1 MEYLN
6 YLEEETVFSHKLAL
20 MFAFSSILLAAGENE
35 SMAGTAYALEVGVA
49 TIDITPPLGMP
60 MRGYASRKEL
70 SNGIWDP
77 LYAKSIVLDD
87 GNKRVSLVVLDLIGP
102 PPKDVCDRIRQKA
115 KNELHVS
122 TILFLAIHTHAGP
135 DLKPD
140 LPSKENPWL
149 PILETKTY
157 EVIEKAASSKSPVTV
172 EIGYGSADLSY
183 DRRVVN
189 PDGTV
194 RMLWNNPDRKENTP
208 VDQTV
213 SVVGFKG
220 INGKWIAL
228 LVHHACHPVVF
239 EGSNLKYSAEFPGVM
254 RKYVEERLGGTC
266 LYLQGACGE
275 INPYDRPK
283 ESNQETYLKLKQ
295 TGIALGKEVV
305 RIAESMK
312 PVREDVLTLTTCQY
326 ITELEYRYDLKDER
340 VKAFYIKQRGKEY
353 YEELIRDRPSVIK
366 AETPIVLLGAEI
378 AWVGF
383 PGEFFDDFQIALRNR
398 SPIPHTFFL
407 GYCNDVFSY
416 FPTIQAA
423 SEGGYGASYSTYV
436 EVGAGERLVD
446 NAIIRL
452 HTIAGNLKPFPE
464 R

>member
-1 MEYLN
+1 
-6 YLEEETVFSHKLAL
+6 
-20 MFAFSSILLAAGENE
+20 MFVFSSILLVAGENAVI
-35 SMAGTAYALEVGVA
+35 STTAHALEVGVA
-49 TIDITPPLGMP
+49 TVDITPPLGMP

-77 LYAKSIVLDD
+77 LYAKSIVFDD
-87 GNKRVSLVVLDLIGP
+87 GNKRVCLVVLDLISP
-102 PPKDVCDRIRQKA
+102 PPKEVRERIRQKA
-115 KNELHVS
+115 EKELQIS
-122 TILFLAIHTHAGP
+122 TILFLAVHTHAGP

-149 PILETKTY
+149 PTLERNIY
-157 EVIEKAASSKSPVTV
+157 EVINNAASSKSPVTV
-172 EIGYGSADLSY
+172 ETGYGSADISY

-194 RMLWNNPDRKENTP
+194 KMLWSNPDRKENNP

-213 SVVGFKG
+213 GIVGLKG
-220 INGKWIAL
+220 TDGKWVAI
-228 LVHHACHPVVF
+228 LVHYACHPVVF

-254 RKYVEERLGGTC
+254 CNYVEERLGGTC

-283 ESNQETYLKLKQ
+283 ESNHDTYTKLKQ

-312 PVREDVLTLTTCQY
+312 PVKEDTLTLSTYRY
-326 ITELEYRYDLKDER
+326 ITNLKYRYDLKDEN
-340 VKAFYIKQRGKEY
+340 VKEFYIKQRGEKY
-353 YEELIRDRPSVIK
+353 YEELLRDRPSVIK
-366 AETPIVLLGAEI
+366 AETPIVLLGEEI

-452 HTIAGNLKPFPE
+452 HKITGNLKSFPD

>member
-1 MEYLN
+1 MFLN
-6 YLEEETVFSHKLAL
+6 KFILT
-20 MFAFSSILLAAGENE
+20 FAISSILLVAGENGGM
-35 SMAGTAYALEVGVA
+35 SKNAHALEVGVA
-49 TIDITPPLGMP
+49 TVDITPPLGMP
-60 MRGYASRKEL
+60 MRGYSSRKEL

-77 LYAKSIVLDD
+77 LYAKSIVFDD
-87 GNKRVSLVVLDLIGP
+87 GNKCVSFVVLDLIGP
-102 PPKDVCDRIRQKA
+102 PPKDVCERIRQKA
-115 KNELHVS
+115 EKELQVS
-122 TILFLAIHTHAGP
+122 SILFLAIHTHAGP

-140 LPSKENPWL
+140 LPSKEKPWL
-149 PILETKTY
+149 PTLEAKIY
-157 EVIEKAASSKSPVTV
+157 EVINHAVSSKSPVTV
-172 EIGYGSADLSY
+172 EIGYGSADISY

-194 RMLWNNPDRKENTP
+194 KMLWSNPDRVKNTP

-213 SVVGFKG
+213 GVVGFKAKD
-220 INGKWIAL
+220 GKWIAI
-228 LVHHACHPVVF
+228 LVHYACHPVVF

-254 RKYVEERLGGTC
+254 RNYVDECLGGTC

-275 INPYDRPK
+275 INPYDRPR
-283 ESNQETYLKLKQ
+283 ESNQDTYMKLKQ

-305 RIAESMK
+305 RITKSMK
-312 PVREDVLTLTTCQY
+312 PVKEDTLSLRTYQYTTN
-326 ITELEYRYDLKDER
+326 LKYRYDLNNEK
-340 VKAFYIKQRGKEY
+340 VKEFYIKQGGKEY
-353 YEELIRDRPSVIK
+353 YEKLLRDRPSIIK
-366 AETPIVLLGAEI
+366 AETPIVLLGEVI

-398 SPIPHTFFL
+398 SPIPNTFFL

-452 HTIAGNLKPFPE
+452 HTITGNLKPFPD

>member
-1 MEYLN
+1 MFLKK
-6 YLEEETVFSHKLAL
+6 FIL
-20 MFAFSSILLAAGENE
+20 MFGFSSILLIAGENGGI
-35 SMAGTAYALEVGVA
+35 SNTAHALEVGVA
-49 TIDITPPLGMP
+49 TVDITPPLGMP
-60 MRGYASRKEL
+60 MRGYASRKDL

-87 GNKRVSLVVLDLIGP
+87 GSKRISLVVLDLIGP
-102 PPKDVCDRIRQKA
+102 PPKEIRERIRQKA
-115 KNELHVS
+115 EKELQIS

-140 LPSKENPWL
+140 LPSKKNPWL
-149 PILETKTY
+149 PKLERNIY
-157 EVIEKAASSKSPVTV
+157 EVINNAASSKSHVTV
-172 EIGYGSADLSY
+172 ETGYGSANLSY

-194 RMLWNNPDRKENTP
+194 TMLWSNPERKKNTP

-213 SVVGFKG
+213 GVAGFKG
-220 INGKWIAL
+220 MDGKWIAI
-228 LVHHACHPVVF
+228 LVHYACHPVVF

-254 RKYVEERLGGTC
+254 RNYVEERLGGTC

-283 ESNQETYLKLKQ
+283 ESNQDTYTKLKQ

-312 PVREDVLTLTTCQY
+312 PLKDDTITLRTDKN
-326 ITELEYRYDLKDER
+326 ITELKYRYDLKDEN
-340 VKAFYIKQRGKEY
+340 VKEFYIKQRGEKY
-353 YEELIRDRPSVIK
+353 YEELVRDRPAVIK
-366 AETPIVLLGAEI
+366 AETPIVLLGKEI

-383 PGEFFDDFQIALRNR
+383 PGEFFDDFQVALRNR
-398 SPIPHTFFL
+398 SPIAHTFFL

-452 HTIAGNLKPFPE
+452 HKMTGNLKSVPD

>member
-1 MEYLN
+1 MFLN
-6 YLEEETVFSHKLAL
+6 KFILT
-20 MFAFSSILLAAGENE
+20 FASSCILLVAGENG
-35 SMAGTAYALEVGVA
+35 SMSKTAHALEVGVA
-49 TIDITPPLGMP
+49 TVDITPPLGMP

-87 GNKRVSLVVLDLIGP
+87 GNKRVSFVVLDLISP
-102 PPKDVCDRIRQKA
+102 PPKEVCERIRQKA
-115 KNELHVS
+115 EKELQIS
-122 TILFLAIHTHAGP
+122 TILFLAVHTHAGP

-149 PILETKTY
+149 PTLERNIY
-157 EVIEKAASSKSPVTV
+157 EVINNAVLSTSPVTV
-172 EIGYGSADLSY
+172 EIGYGSADISY

-194 RMLWNNPDRKENTP
+194 KMLWRNPDREENTP

-213 SVVGFKG
+213 GVVGFKG
-220 INGKWIAL
+220 MDGKWIAI
-228 LVHHACHPVVF
+228 LVHYACHPVIF
-239 EGSNLKYSAEFPGVM
+239 EGSNLKYSAEFPGFM
-254 RKYVEERLGGTC
+254 RKYVDERLGGTC
-266 LYLQGACGE
+266 FYLQGACGE

-283 ESNQETYLKLKQ
+283 ESNQDTYSKVKQ
-295 TGIALGKEVV
+295 TGITLGKEVV

-312 PVREDVLTLTTCQY
+312 PVKEDTLILSTYQY
-326 ITELEYRYDLKDER
+326 ITELKYRYDLKDEN
-340 VKAFYIKQRGKEY
+340 VKEFYIKQRGEKY
-353 YEELIRDRPSVIK
+353 YEELIRDRPPVIK
-366 AETPIVLLGAEI
+366 AETPIVLLGEEI

-407 GYCNDVFSY
+407 GYCNNVFSY

-446 NAIIRL
+446 NAIICL
-452 HTIAGNLKPFPE
+452 HTMVGNLKSFPD

>member
-1 MEYLN
+1 MFLN
-6 YLEEETVFSHKLAL
+6 KFILT
-20 MFAFSSILLAAGENE
+20 FASASILLVAGGKGGM
-35 SMAGTAYALEVGVA
+35 STTAHALEIGVA
-49 TIDITPPLGMP
+49 TVDITPPLGMP

-70 SNGIWDP
+70 SNGVWDP
-77 LYAKSIVLDD
+77 LYAKSIVFDD
-87 GNKRVSLVVLDLIGP
+87 GDRRASFVILDLIGP
-102 PPKDVCDRIRQKA
+102 PPKDVCERIRQRA
-115 KNELHVS
+115 EQELQIS
-122 TILFLAIHTHAGP
+122 TILFLAVHTHAGP

-149 PILETKTY
+149 PTLERKIY
-157 EVIEKAASSKSPVTV
+157 DSIESAASSKTPVTV
-172 EIGYGSADLSY
+172 ETGYGSADISY

-194 RMLWNNPDRKENTP
+194 TMLWSNPDRKENTP

-213 SVVGFKG
+213 GVVGLKG
-220 INGKWIAL
+220 TDGKWVAI
-228 LVHHACHPVVF
+228 LVHYACHPVVF

-254 RKYVEERLGGTC
+254 RNYVEEHLGGAC

-275 INPYDRPK
+275 INPYDRPR
-283 ESNQETYLKLKQ
+283 ESNQETYSIMRQ

-305 RIAESMK
+305 HIAQSMK
-312 PVREDVLTLTTCQY
+312 PVEKKSLTLRTHQY
-326 ITELEYRYDLKDER
+326 VTDLKYRYDLKDEK
-340 VKAFYIKQRGKEY
+340 VKEFYIKTRGQEY
-353 YEELIRDRPSVIK
+353 YERMIRDRRPVIE
-366 AETPIVLLGAEI
+366 AETPIVLLGDEI

-383 PGEFFDDFQIALRNR
+383 PGEFFDDFQIAVRKR
-398 SPIPHTFFL
+398 SPIAHTFFL

-446 NAIIRL
+446 NAIVRL
-452 HTIAGNLKPFPE
+452 HMLAGNLRPFPE

>member
-1 MEYLN
+1 MNKFIL
-6 YLEEETVFSHKLAL
+6 TFVT
-20 MFAFSSILLAAGENE
+20 SSILLVAGE
-35 SMAGTAYALEVGVA
+35 SGDMSTTARALQIGVA
-49 TIDITPPLGMP
+49 TVDITPPLGMP

-77 LYAKSIVLDD
+77 LCAKSIVLDD
-87 GNKRVSLVVLDLIGP
+87 GNNCTSFVVLDLIGP
-102 PPKDVCDRIRQKA
+102 PPKDVCERIRQKA
-115 KNELHVS
+115 EDELQVS
-122 TILFLAIHTHAGP
+122 TVLFLAVHTHAGP

-149 PILETKTY
+149 PTLEKNIY
-157 EVIEKAASSKSPVTV
+157 DVINIAASSKSPVTV
-172 EIGYGSADLSY
+172 EIGHGSADISY

-194 RMLWNNPDRKENTP
+194 KMLWSNPDRRENTP

-213 SVVGFKG
+213 GVVGFKG
-220 INGKWIAL
+220 MDGRWIAI
-228 LVHHACHPVVF
+228 LVHYACHPVVF

-254 RKYVEERLGGTC
+254 RKYVEKHLGGTC

-283 ESNQETYLKLKQ
+283 ESNQDTYSKMRQ
-295 TGIALGKEVV
+295 TGIALGKEVI

-312 PVREDVLTLTTCQY
+312 PVNEDTLMLSTSQCVA
-326 ITELEYRYDLKDER
+326 ELKYRYDLRDEK
-340 VKAFYIKQRGKEY
+340 VKEFYIEQRGKEY

-366 AETPIVLLGAEI
+366 AETPIVLLGEEI

-423 SEGGYGASYSTYV
+423 SEGGYGAIYSTYV

-446 NAIIRL
+446 NAVIRL
-452 HTIAGNLKPFPE
+452 HTMAGNLKPLPE

>member
-1 MEYLN
+1 MFLN
-6 YLEEETVFSHKLAL
+6 KFILT
-20 MFAFSSILLAAGENE
+20 FAFSSILLVAGENPDM
-35 SMAGTAYALEVGVA
+35 SKTAHALEVGVA
-49 TIDITPPLGMP
+49 TVDITPPLGMP

-87 GNKRVSLVVLDLIGP
+87 GNKRVSFVVLDLIGP
-102 PPKDVCDRIRQKA
+102 PPKEVCERIRQKA
-115 KNELHVS
+115 EKELQIS

-149 PILETKTY
+149 PTLERNIY
-157 EVIEKAASSKSPVTV
+157 EVIKNAASSKSPVTV
-172 EIGYGSADLSY
+172 EIGYGSADISY
-183 DRRVVN
+183 DRRVVK

-194 RMLWNNPDRKENTP
+194 KMLWSNPDREENTP

-213 SVVGFKG
+213 GVAGFKG
-220 INGKWIAL
+220 MDGKWIAI
-228 LVHHACHPVVF
+228 LVHYACHPVVF

-254 RKYVEERLGGTC
+254 RNYVEERLGGTC
-266 LYLQGACGE
+266 LYLQGACGD

-283 ESNQETYLKLKQ
+283 ESNQDTYSKLKQ

-312 PVREDVLTLTTCQY
+312 PVKEDTLILSTNQH
-326 ITELEYRYDLKDER
+326 ITELKYRYDLKDEN
-340 VKAFYIKQRGKEY
+340 VKEFYIKQRGEKY
-353 YEELIRDRPSVIK
+353 YEELIRNRPSVIK
-366 AETPIVLLGAEI
+366 AETPIVLLGEEI

-398 SPIPHTFFL
+398 SPVPHTFFL

-452 HTIAGNLKPFPE
+452 HTIAGNLKSFPD

>member
-1 MEYLN
+1 MFLKKFI
-6 YLEEETVFSHKLAL
+6 LT
-20 MFAFSSILLAAGENE
+20 FAFSSILLVAGENGGM
-35 SMAGTAYALEVGVA
+35 SNTAHALEVGVA
-49 TIDITPPLGMP
+49 TVDITPPLGMP

-87 GNKRVSLVVLDLIGP
+87 GNKRVSFVVLDLISP
-102 PPKDVCDRIRQKA
+102 PPKEVRERIRKKA
-115 KNELHVS
+115 EKELQIS
-122 TILFLAIHTHAGP
+122 TILFLAVHTHAGP

-140 LPSKENPWL
+140 LPSKEKPWL
-149 PILETKTY
+149 PTLEKNIY
-157 EVIEKAASSKSPVTV
+157 EVIKKAASSKSPVTV
-172 EIGYGSADLSY
+172 EIGYGSADISY
-183 DRRVVN
+183 DRRVIK

-194 RMLWNNPDRKENTP
+194 EMLWRNPDRKKNTP

-213 SVVGFKG
+213 GVAGFKG
-220 INGKWIAL
+220 TDGKWIAI
-228 LVHHACHPVVF
+228 LVHHACHPVIF
-239 EGSNLKYSAEFPGVM
+239 EGSNLKYSAEFPGFT
-254 RKYVEERLGGTC
+254 RKYVEQRLGGTC
-266 LYLQGACGE
+266 LFLQGACGE

-283 ESNQETYLKLKQ
+283 ESNQDTYSKVKQ
-295 TGIALGKEVV
+295 TGIALGKEVI
-305 RIAESMK
+305 RIAKSMK
-312 PVREDVLTLTTCQY
+312 PVEGDALTLSTYQH
-326 ITELEYRYDLKDER
+326 ITDLKYRYDLKDEK
-340 VKAFYIKQRGKEY
+340 VKEFYIKQRGEKYFKE
-353 YEELIRDRPSVIK
+353 LVRNRPSVIK
-366 AETPIVLLGAEI
+366 AETPIVLLGEEI

-398 SPIPHTFFL
+398 SPVLHTFFL

-436 EVGAGERLVD
+436 EVGAGERLVN

-452 HTIAGNLKPFPE
+452 HMITGNLRSFPD

>member
-1 MEYLN
+1 MFLN
-6 YLEEETVFSHKLAL
+6 KFILT
-20 MFAFSSILLAAGENE
+20 FATPCILLVAGE
-35 SMAGTAYALEVGVA
+35 SGYISTTAYALETGVA
-49 TIDITPPLGMP
+49 TVDITPPLGMP
-60 MRGYASRKEL
+60 MRGYASRKDL

-87 GNKRVSLVVLDLIGP
+87 GNKRASLVVLDLISP
-102 PPKDVCDRIRQKA
+102 PPKDICERIRRKA
-115 KNELHVS
+115 EKELQIS
-122 TILFLAIHTHAGP
+122 TILFLAVHTHAGP
-135 DLKPD
+135 DLKPG

-149 PILETKTY
+149 PTLEKNIY
-157 EVIEKAASSKSPVTV
+157 DVISNAASSKSPVTV
-172 EIGYGSADLSY
+172 EIGYGSADISY

-189 PDGTV
+189 LDGTV
-194 RMLWNNPDRKENTP
+194 KMLWSNPDRRENTP

-213 SVVGFKG
+213 GVVGFKG
-220 INGKWIAL
+220 MDGKWVAI
-228 LVHHACHPVVF
+228 LVHYACHPVVF

-254 RKYVEERLGGTC
+254 RKYVEECLGGTC

-283 ESNQETYLKLKQ
+283 ESNQDTYSKMRQ
-295 TGIALGKEVV
+295 TGIALGKEVI
-305 RIAESMK
+305 RIAQSMK
-312 PVREDVLTLTTCQY
+312 PVKEDTLMLSTSQRVTA
-326 ITELEYRYDLKDER
+326 LKYRYDIKDEKVR
-340 VKAFYIKQRGKEY
+340 EFYVKQRGEEY
-353 YEELIRDRPSVIK
+353 YEGLVRDRPSVIR
-366 AETPIVLLGAEI
+366 AETPIVLLGEEI

-446 NAIIRL
+446 KVIICL
-452 HTIAGNLKPFPE
+452 HTITGNLKSFPE

>member
-1 MEYLN
+1 MFLN
-6 YLEEETVFSHKLAL
+6 KFILT
-20 MFAFSSILLAAGENE
+20 FAFSSILLVAGENGGM
-35 SMAGTAYALEVGVA
+35 STTAHALEVGVA
-49 TIDITPPLGMP
+49 KIDITPPLGMP
-60 MRGYASRKEL
+60 MRGYASRKDL

-87 GNKRVSLVVLDLIGP
+87 GNKRVSLVVLDLISP
-102 PPKDVCDRIRQKA
+102 PPKEVRERIRQKA
-115 KNELHVS
+115 EKELQIS

-140 LPSKENPWL
+140 LPSKKNPWL
-149 PILETKTY
+149 PTLEKNIY
-157 EVIEKAASSKSPVTV
+157 EVINNAVSSKSPVTV
-172 EIGYGSADLSY
+172 EIGYGSVDISY

-189 PDGTV
+189 PNGTV
-194 RMLWNNPDRKENTP
+194 KMLWSNPDRKENTP

-213 SVVGFKG
+213 GVTGFKG
-220 INGKWIAL
+220 TDGKWIAI
-228 LVHHACHPVVF
+228 LVHYACHPVVF

-254 RKYVEERLGGTC
+254 RNYVEQRLGGTC
-266 LYLQGACGE
+266 IFLQGACGE

-283 ESNQETYLKLKQ
+283 ESNQDTYSKLKQ

-305 RIAESMK
+305 HIAESMK
-312 PVREDVLTLTTCQY
+312 PVKEDKLILSTYQL
-326 ITELEYRYDLKDER
+326 ITNLKYRYDLKDEK
-340 VKAFYIKQRGKEY
+340 VKKFYIKQRGEKY

-366 AETPIVLLGAEI
+366 AKTPIVLLGEEI

-398 SPIPHTFFL
+398 SPVPHTFFL

-452 HTIAGNLKPFPE
+452 HTITGNLKSIPD

>member
-1 MEYLN
+1 MFLN
-6 YLEEETVFSHKLAL
+6 KLIL
-20 MFAFSSILLAAGENE
+20 IFASSSILLVAGENGNM
-35 SMAGTAYALEVGVA
+35 STTAHALEIGVA
-49 TIDITPPLGMP
+49 TVDITPPLGMP

-87 GNKRVSLVVLDLIGP
+87 GNKRVSLVVLDLISP
-102 PPKDVCDRIRQKA
+102 PPKEVRERIRQKA
-115 KNELHVS
+115 EKELQIS

-140 LPSKENPWL
+140 LPSKKNPWL
-149 PILETKTY
+149 PTLEKNIY
-157 EVIEKAASSKSPVTV
+157 EVINNAVSSKSPVTV
-172 EIGYGSADLSY
+172 EIGYGSVDISY

-194 RMLWNNPDRKENTP
+194 KMLWSNPDRKENTP

-213 SVVGFKG
+213 GVTGFKG
-220 INGKWIAL
+220 TDGKWIAI
-228 LVHHACHPVVF
+228 LVHYACHPVVF
-239 EGSNLKYSAEFPGVM
+239 EGSNLKYSAEFPGVT

-283 ESNQETYLKLKQ
+283 ESNQDTYSKLKQ

-312 PVREDVLTLTTCQY
+312 PVKEDTLILSTYQY
-326 ITELEYRYDLKDER
+326 VTELKYRYDLKDEK
-340 VKAFYIKQRGKEY
+340 VKEFYVKQRGEEY
-353 YEELIRDRPSVIK
+353 YEELLRDRPSVIK
-366 AETPIVLLGAEI
+366 AETPIVLLGEEI

-452 HTIAGNLKPFPE
+452 HTITGNLRPFPE

>member
-1 MEYLN
+1 M
-6 YLEEETVFSHKLAL
+6 FSNKFILT
-20 MFAFSSILLAAGENE
+20 FAFSCLLLVAGETVD
-35 SMAGTAYALEVGVA
+35 MADTAYALEVGVA
-49 TIDITPPLGMP
+49 TVDITPPLGMP
-60 MRGYASRKEL
+60 MRGYSSRKEL

-77 LYAKSIVLDD
+77 LYAKSIVFDD
-87 GNKRVSLVVLDLIGP
+87 GNNRFSIVVLDLIGP
-102 PPKDVCDRIRQKA
+102 PPKDVRERILQKA
-115 KNELHVS
+115 KKELQIS

-135 DLKPD
+135 DLKPN

-149 PILETKTY
+149 PKLERNIY
-157 EVIEKAASSKSPVTV
+157 EVIRKADSSKSPVTV
-172 EIGYGSADLSY
+172 ETGYGSADISY
-183 DRRVVN
+183 DRRLVN

-194 RMLWNNPDRKENTP
+194 TMLWSNPGRKENTP

-213 SVVGFKG
+213 GVVGFKG
-220 INGKWIAL
+220 TDGKWIAI
-228 LVHHACHPVVF
+228 LVHYACHPVVF

-254 RKYVEERLGGTC
+254 RNYVDEHLGGTC
-266 LYLQGACGE
+266 FFLQGACGE
-275 INPYDRPK
+275 INPYDRPR
-283 ESNQETYLKLKQ
+283 ESNQDTYSKLKQ

-312 PVREDVLTLTTCQY
+312 PVKEDTLKLSTYEY
-326 ITELEYRYDLKDER
+326 ITNLKYRYDLQDEK
-340 VKAFYIKQRGKEY
+340 VKGFYIKQRGEKY
-353 YEELIRDRPSVIK
+353 YEELVRDRHPFIK
-366 AETPIVLLGAEI
+366 AETPIVLLGKEI

-446 NAIIRL
+446 NAIISL
-452 HTIAGNLKPFPE
+452 HTITGNLKSVPD

>member
-1 MEYLN
+1 M
-6 YLEEETVFSHKLAL
+6 FRHKLAL
-20 MFAFSSILLAAGENE
+20 TVALLSILLVTDGNKGM
-35 SMAGTAYALEVGVA
+35 SGTAYALEVGTA
-49 TIDITPPLGMP
+49 TVDITPPLGMP

-77 LYAKSIVLDD
+77 LYVKSIVLDD

-102 PPKDVCDRIRQKA
+102 PPKDMCERIRQKA
-115 KNELHVS
+115 KEELQVS
-122 TILFLAIHTHAGP
+122 TILFLAVHTHAGP

-149 PILETKTY
+149 PTLERNIY
-157 EVIEKAASSKSPVTV
+157 EVIENAASSKSLATV
-172 EIGYGSADLSY
+172 ETGYGSADISY

-194 RMLWNNPDRKENTP
+194 TMLWSNPERKENTP

-213 SVVGFKG
+213 GVVGFKG
-220 INGKWIAL
+220 TDGKWIAI
-228 LVHHACHPVVF
+228 LVHYACHPVVF

-254 RKYVEERLGGTC
+254 RNYVEEHLGGTC
-266 LYLQGACGE
+266 FYLQGACGE
-275 INPYDRPK
+275 INPYDRPR
-283 ESNQETYLKLKQ
+283 ESNKYTYSKLKQ
-295 TGIALGKEVV
+295 AGTTLGKEIV

-312 PVREDVLTLTTCQY
+312 PVEDDALTLSTDCY
-326 ITELEYRYDLKDER
+326 ITELKYRYELKDQR
-340 VKAFYIKQRGKEY
+340 VKEFYIKKRSREY
-353 YEELIRDRPSVIK
+353 YEELVRDRPSVIR
-366 AETPIVLLGAEI
+366 AETPIVLLGEKI

-383 PGEFFDDFQIALRNR
+383 PGEFFDDFQISLRRR
-398 SPIPHTFFL
+398 SPIPNTFFL

-423 SEGGYGASYSTYV
+423 AEGGYGAGYSTYV

-452 HTIAGNLKPFPE
+452 HTIVENLRSFPE

>member
-1 MEYLN
+1 MFLN
-6 YLEEETVFSHKLAL
+6 KFVLTFAL
-20 MFAFSSILLAAGENE
+20 SSILLAAGEN
-35 SMAGTAYALEVGVA
+35 AGISDTAHALEVGVA
-49 TIDITPPLGMP
+49 TADITPPLGMP

-87 GNKRVSLVVLDLIGP
+87 GNKRVCLVVLDLIGP
-102 PPKDVCDRIRQKA
+102 PPKEVCERIRKKA
-115 KNELHVS
+115 EKELQIS

-149 PILETKTY
+149 PQLEKNIY
-157 EVIEKAASSKSPVTV
+157 EVIYNAAVSKIPATV
-172 EIGYGSADLSY
+172 ETGYGSADISY

-194 RMLWNNPDRKENTP
+194 EMLWRNPERKENTP

-213 SVVGFKG
+213 GVTGFKAMD
-220 INGKWIAL
+220 GKWIAI
-228 LVHHACHPVVF
+228 LVHHACHPVIF
-239 EGSNLKYSAEFPGVM
+239 EGSNLKYSAEFPGFM
-254 RKYVEERLGGTC
+254 RKYVEQRLGGTC
-266 LYLQGACGE
+266 IYLQGACGE
-275 INPYDRPK
+275 INPYDRPR
-283 ESNQETYLKLKQ
+283 ESNQDTYSKVKQ

-305 RIAESMK
+305 RITKSMK
-312 PVREDVLTLTTCQY
+312 PIKEDTLILRTHQH
-326 ITELEYRYDLKDER
+326 ITDLQYRYDIRDEK
-340 VKAFYIKQRGKEY
+340 VKEFYIKQRGEKY
-353 YEELIRDRPSVIK
+353 YEELLNNRPSVIK
-366 AETPIVLLGAEI
+366 AETPIVLLGEEI

-383 PGEFFDDFQIALRNR
+383 PGEFFDDFQISLRNR

-452 HTIAGNLKPFPE
+452 HKMVGNLQSVPD

>member
-1 MEYLN
+1 MFLN
-6 YLEEETVFSHKLAL
+6 KVILT
-20 MFAFSSILLAAGENE
+20 FAFSSILLVAGENPDM
-35 SMAGTAYALEVGVA
+35 SKTAHALEVGVA
-49 TIDITPPLGMP
+49 TVDITPPLGMP

-87 GNKRVSLVVLDLIGP
+87 GNKRVSFVVLDLIGP
-102 PPKDVCDRIRQKA
+102 PPKEVCERIRQKA
-115 KNELHVS
+115 EKELHIS

-149 PILETKTY
+149 PTLERNIY
-157 EVIEKAASSKSPVTV
+157 EVIKNAASSKSPVTV
-172 EIGYGSADLSY
+172 EIGYGSADISY

-194 RMLWNNPDRKENTP
+194 KMLWSNPDREENTP

-213 SVVGFKG
+213 GVAGFKG
-220 INGKWIAL
+220 MDGKWIAI
-228 LVHHACHPVVF
+228 LVHYACHPVVF

-254 RKYVEERLGGTC
+254 RNYVEERLGGTC

-283 ESNQETYLKLKQ
+283 ESNQDTYSKLKQ

-312 PVREDVLTLTTCQY
+312 PVKEDTLILSTNHH
-326 ITELEYRYDLKDER
+326 ITELKHRYDLKNEK
-340 VKAFYIKQRGKEY
+340 VKEFYIKQRGEKY
-353 YEELIRDRPSVIK
+353 YEELIRNRPSVIK
-366 AETPIVLLGAEI
+366 AETPIVLLGEEI

-398 SPIPHTFFL
+398 SPVPHTFFL

-452 HTIAGNLKPFPE
+452 HTIAGNLKSFPD

>member
-1 MEYLN
+1 MFLN
-6 YLEEETVFSHKLAL
+6 KFILT
-20 MFAFSSILLAAGENE
+20 FAFYCVFLVTVENG
-35 SMAGTAYALEVGVA
+35 SVSKTAHALEVGVA
-49 TIDITPPLGMP
+49 TVDITPPLGMP
-60 MRGYASRKEL
+60 MRGYASRKDL

-77 LYAKSIVLDD
+77 LYAKSIVFDD
-87 GNKRVSLVVLDLIGP
+87 GNKHVCFVVLDLISP
-102 PPKDVCDRIRQKA
+102 PPKDVRERILQKA
-115 KNELHVS
+115 KKELQIS

-149 PILETKTY
+149 PTLERNIY
-157 EVIEKAASSKSPVTV
+157 EVIKNAVSSKSPATI
-172 EIGYGSADLSY
+172 EIGYGSADISY

-194 RMLWNNPDRKENTP
+194 EMLWRNPYRQENTP

-213 SVVGFKG
+213 GVAGFKG
-220 INGKWIAL
+220 MDGKWIAI
-228 LVHHACHPVVF
+228 LVHHACHPVIF
-239 EGSNLKYSAEFPGVM
+239 EGSNLKYSAEFPGFM

-266 LYLQGACGE
+266 FYMQGACGE

-283 ESNQETYLKLKQ
+283 ETNQDTYSKVKQ
-295 TGIALGKEVV
+295 TGVALGKEVV
-305 RIAESMK
+305 HIVESMK
-312 PVREDVLTLTTCQY
+312 PVKEDKLILSTNHHVM
-326 ITELEYRYDLKDER
+326 ELKYRYDLKNEK
-340 VKAFYIKQRGKEY
+340 VKKFYIKQRGEKH
-353 YEELIRDRPSVIK
+353 YEELLKERPSVIK
-366 AETPIVLLGAEI
+366 AEIPIVLLGEEI
-378 AWVGF
+378 AWVGL

-398 SPIPHTFFL
+398 SPILNTFFL

-452 HTIAGNLKPFPE
+452 HTMVGNLKTFPD